1 MGAVRKLQD
10 WGLCV
15 SCIHAVEF
23 GRMIR
28 TQRAHLNVEA
38 QTHAG
43 MTGKNNEDRYAVAS
57 FVLNS
62 QDQTPILF
70 AVLADGIGGHRGGE
84 VAAELAVNHIM
95 QAIAKSDGKYSR
107 HIIEQAVSEASDAIA
122 AHSATNEDLKGM
134 GSTCAT
140 TWIINDRLYTGY
152 VGDSRIYLMR
162 GARIQQLTI
171 DHTWVQEAIEKGII
185 TPEMARDHPNVHVIR
200 RYLGSPVPPDPDF
213 RLILFDGEGAHHPE
227 NNQGVQLQP
236 GDVVLL
242 CSDGLTD
249 LVWNDEIL
257 ETVRLKSSLREA
269 ARALVDLAN
278 ERGGH
283 DNITVILISVPGDFK
298 PEVRRRRTGWLPWLL
313 GGLAGILVLSTL
325 AALLAFGLL
334 RRPGTPTSTPA
345 LFPTATA
352 LTVTPLPSPTFTL
365 IPTFTTVPDVAPTVG
380 PTLTPWPTNTTIP

>member
-1 MGAVRKLQD
+1 
-10 WGLCV
+10 
-15 SCIHAVEF
+15 
-23 GRMIR
+23 MIR
-28 TQRAHLNVEA
+28 TQRAHLIVEA
-38 QTHAG
+38 HTHAG

-57 FVLNS
+57 FVLS
-62 QDQTPILF
+62 AQDRTPVLF

-95 QAIAKSDGKYSR
+95 QSVARCDGKYSR

-140 TWIINDRLYTGY
+140 AWIIGDKLYTGY
-152 VGDSRIYLMR
+152 VGDSRIYLIR

-185 TPEMARDHPNVHVIR
+185 TPEMAREHPNVHVIR

-227 NNQGVQLQP
+227 NNQGLQLLP
-236 GDVVLL
+236 NDVILL

-257 ETVRLKSSLREA
+257 EMVRLKPSPKEA
-269 ARALVDLAN
+269 ARALVDVAN

-283 DNITVILISVPGDFK
+283 DNITVILLSVPSDFK
-298 PEVRRRRTGWLPWLL
+298 PYARKKAGWLPWLL
-313 GGLAGILVLSTL
+313 GGLAGILVLTVL
-325 AALLAFGLL
+325 ASFIAFGLL
-334 RRPGTPTSTPA
+334 RRTGTATPTPGVSSTSST
-345 LFPTATA
+345 LTASQ
-352 LTVTPLPSPTFTL
+352 TPLPSPTFTL
-365 IPTFTTVPDVAPTVG
+365 IPTLTVAPDIIAPPP
-380 PTLTPWPTNTTIP
+380 PTLTPWPTNTAIQ

>member
-1 MGAVRKLQD
+1 
-10 WGLCV
+10 
-15 SCIHAVEF
+15 
-23 GRMIR
+23 MIR

-38 QTHAG
+38 HTHAG

-57 FVLNS
+57 FVLS
-62 QDQTPILF
+62 AQDRTPVLF

-95 QAIAKSDGKYSR
+95 QSVARCDGKYSR
-107 HIIEQAVSEASDAIA
+107 HIIEEAVSEASDAIA
-122 AHSATNEDLKGM
+122 AHSAKNEDLKGM

-140 TWIINDRLYTGY
+140 AWVIGDKLYTGY
-152 VGDSRIYLMR
+152 VGDSRIYLIR

-185 TPEMARDHPNVHVIR
+185 TPEMAREHPNVHVIR

-227 NNQGVQLQP
+227 NNQGLQLLP
-236 GDVVLL
+236 NDVVLM

-257 ETVRLKSSLREA
+257 EMVRLKPSLKEA

-283 DNITVILISVPGDFK
+283 DNITVILLSVPSDFK
-298 PEVRRRRTGWLPWLL
+298 PYARKKAGWLPWLL
-313 GGLAGILVLSTL
+313 GGLAGILVLTAL
-325 AALLAFGLL
+325 ASLIAFGLL
-334 RRPGTPTSTPA
+334 RRTGAVTSTPA
-345 LFPTATA
+345 LSATSTA
-352 LTVTPLPSPTFTL
+352 LTASQTPRPSPTFTL
-365 IPTFTTVPDVAPTVG
+365 IPTLTIAPDIIAPPP
-380 PTLTPWPTNTTIP
+380 PTLTPWPTNTVIP